1 VSAAPDDPDA
11 GAAPAPTPAARRR
24 ADGTGRGTATLPELR
39 RLVEDQFLTGFSHRI
54 WVTGQVDGPEQGHD
68 GGLHF
73 ELVALDDDSDRL
85 RLPCDIPADVLPELR
100 ALLHRVADAD
110 LDDVVAPGRAARVGG
125 LLRYDFAV
133 HRLAL
138 AVSAVDPATTAQ
150 ALAELRASARNAVL
164 ASGLQRHQ
172 RRLAPP
178 VAPVHVALVGG
189 ECDPAVHRAADRL
202 RASGYG
208 VDLRV
213 APAVLAGTG
222 ASARLAEALARV
234 AGHCEVVLLVRGEG
248 RELELAAFDGEEL
261 ARAVAATP
269 VPVVA
274 GLGGR
279 GERTVCDEVAAE
291 SLPTADAAVGWV
303 LRRLAEAEEQLQ
315 RWRREVRV
323 EAEAALDRAR
333 VELEQAAAA
342 VEAVAEEAA
351 GRAEEAARR
360 RRQTV
365 LVAAGVAAVVVVAL
379 AVALGNT
386 LVLLALLVVAGGVAA
401 ATWGATA
408 VDRRGSTMALDETS
422 FAQVLERLERIRDE
436 LARTSMPETVQTLHE
451 EARRL
456 VARGEQV
463 LGRGTQPA
471 PVRTEVVSPAPPG
484 AGSGDGDTTSVVL
497 RPTGGAAPATDSP
510 SSGDDVPTQRATT
523 VPRWTGGDSDTT
535 QVIPTTG
542 R

>member
-1 VSAAPDDPDA
+1 MSAAPDDPDA
-11 GAAPAPTPAARRR
+11 GPAPASTSAARRR
-24 ADGTGRGTATLPELR
+24 ADVTGRGTATLPELR

-54 WVTGQVDGPEQGHD
+54 WVTGHVDGPEQGHD

-73 ELVALDDDSDRL
+73 ELVALDDDSDWL

-138 AVSAVDPATTAQ
+138 GVSAVDPATTAQ
-150 ALAELRASARNAVL
+150 ALADQRVQARDAAL

-172 RRLAPP
+172 GQLTPP

-189 ECDPAVHRAADRL
+189 NGDPALHRAADRL

-208 VDLRV
+208 VELRV
-213 APAVLAGTG
+213 APAVLAGAG

-248 RELELAAFDGEEL
+248 RELELAAFDGDEL

-303 LRRLAEAEEQLQ
+303 LRRLAAAEEQLQ
-315 RWRREVRV
+315 RWSREVRV

-333 VELEQAAAA
+333 VKLAQVAGA

-360 RRQTV
+360 RQRT
-365 LVAAGVAAVVVVAL
+365 LLGAAAVAAVLVVAL
-379 AVALGNT
+379 AFALGSPLT
-386 LVLLALLVVAGGVAA
+386 LLLLLVVAGGLGA
-401 ATWGATA
+401 ATWGVTA
-408 VDRRGSTMALDETS
+408 VDRRGSPMALDETS

-436 LARTSMPETVQTLHE
+436 LARTSSPESVRTLHE

-456 VARGEQV
+456 VARGEQL
-463 LGRGTQPA
+463 LGRGTEPA
-471 PVRTEVVSPAPPG
+471 PVRTEVVSGAPA
-484 AGSGDGDTTSVVL
+484 AGSTGDGDTTSVVL
-497 RPTGGAAPATDSP
+497 RPTGEAGAASGPPSP
-510 SSGDDVPTQRATT
+510 GDDAPTERATT
-523 VPRWTGGDSDTT
+523 VPPWTGDSDTT